1 MGASLEAGAMGA
13 GLETGSLG
21 TSLVLGW
28 AGSLNPWESTWSLGL
43 WV

>member
-1 MGASLEAGAMGA
+1 MGASLEAGAMGV

-28 AGSLNPWESTWSLGL
+28 AGSLHPWEPTWSLGL
-43 WV
+43 LV